1 MYTTS
6 TYADRRWRSAETR
19 EGCVLPWATNQG
31 SNYGPCVSIYAPA
44 WNIRVAGASGAT
56 SYRTPG
62 GASSG
67 TSFAAPAVAGAVA
80 RLLHR
85 YPTLSATQVW
95 TELVNRAGQRVN
107 IPDFDPTTATFNNR
121 LLYLSPFD

>member
-1 MYTTS
+1 MYTS
-6 TYADRRWRSAETR
+6 TYADQRWRCADTP

-44 WNIRVAGASGAT
+44 WNIHVAGAAGPAR
-56 SYRTPG
+56 YRTPG

-80 RLLHR
+80 RLLQH

-95 TELVNRAGQRVN
+95 TELVNRASQRVN
-107 IPDFDPTTATFNNR
+107 TPDFDPTAVTNNR